1 MESVNRD
8 AGLARIVG
16 PVALAASMISIV
28 VGAGIFVVPA
38 KLSELLGSLAP
49 LAVLACAVAIGAIG
63 LCMAEG
69 GSRVPSSGGIY
80 AFVTA
85 AFGPC
90 AGYVAGTVFWVS
102 NVLACGAVS
111 SALGDAVAAVLP
123 PSVKVAAHGLVAA
136 GAVIAISAINIG
148 GIERGIRLVSFST
161 LAKLLPLA
169 VFVGVGLFAI
179 HGENFVRPATIGA
192 TDVGHTLLLTLFA
205 FQGFETSLSVG
216 GEIRDPVRTIPLA
229 ILLALSGVTVLY
241 IAVQVI
247 AQGILG
253 PALAHSV
260 VPLADAMGHVS
271 PALRVMMLVGT
282 ALSMFGWLTSDLL
295 GSPRILFAFARD
307 GLLPRV
313 LGRLSTRGH
322 APYAS
327 IICYGAIAIALA
339 LSGSFAD
346 LAASAALSL
355 ALLYIAACLASWQLA
370 RRGVARAGTPL
381 GFRWMGVAT
390 AIGVGSMLAV
400 MALASRTEILGL
412 LVLTG
417 LSLLGYLVQTR
428 VLQPRSSG
436 QPAI

>member
-1 MESVNRD
+1 
-8 AGLARIVG
+8 
-16 PVALAASMISIV
+16 
-28 VGAGIFVVPA
+28 
-38 KLSELLGSLAP
+38 
-49 LAVLACAVAIGAIG
+49 
-63 LCMAEG
+63 
-69 GSRVPSSGGIY
+69 
-80 AFVTA
+80 
-85 AFGPC
+85 
-90 AGYVAGTVFWVS
+90 VFWVS

-123 PSVKVAAHGLVAA
+123 PSMKVAVHGVVAA
-136 GAVIAISAINIG
+136 GAVIVISAINIG

-161 LAKLLPLA
+161 LVKLVPLA
-169 VFVGVGLFAI
+169 IFVGVGLFAI

-192 TDVGHTLLLTLFA
+192 SDVGHTLLLTLFA

-229 ILLALSGVTVLY
+229 ILMALSGVTVLY

-253 PALAHSV
+253 PALANSA
-260 VPLADAMGHVS
+260 VPLADAMGRVS

-282 ALSMFGWLTSDLL
+282 AVSMFGWLTSDLL

-307 GLLPRV
+307 DLLPRV
-313 LGRLSTRGH
+313 LGRLSERGR
-322 APYAS
+322 APYVA
-327 IICYGAIAIALA
+327 IICYSAIAIALA

-346 LAASAALSL
+346 LAALAALSL
-355 ALLYIAACLASWQLA
+355 AVLYIAACLASWQLA
-370 RRGVARAGTPL
+370 RRGVAQAGTPL

-400 MALASRTEILGL
+400 MALASRTEIVGL

-428 VLQPRSSG
+428 VLHPRSTG
-436 QPAI
+436 QPAV